1 MQIEVA
7 AANILASAMADLLA
21 GGRVRVIAADGTPLA
36 DCDFAAPPFAAPQ
49 DGAIAAHPFP
59 TARGLADGRPAG
71 FTAYDADGM
80 AVLSG
85 TAGHKDDDP
94 PPEMQFKTRM
104 IVEDA
109 DVLVES
115 FVFSVIRTPQ

>member
-7 AANILASAMADLLA
+7 AANILATAMADLLA

-36 DCDFAAPPFAAPQ
+36 DCDFASPPFAAPQ
-49 DGAIAAHPFP
+49 DGAIAAHPFKP
-59 TARGLADGRPAG
+59 ARGLADGRPAG
-71 FTAYDADGM
+71 FTAYDAAGK
-80 AVLSG
+80 AVFSG

-94 PPEMQFKTRM
+94 PPEMKFKTRM

-115 FVFSVIRTPQ
+115 FIFSVIRKTQ

>member
-1 MQIEVA
+1 MQLEVA
-7 AANILASAMADLLA
+7 AANILATAMADLLA
-21 GGRVRVIAADGTPLA
+21 GGRVRVRAADGTSLA
-36 DCDFAAPPFAAPQ
+36 DCDFASPPFAAPQ

-59 TARGLADGRPAG
+59 PARGLADGRPAG
-71 FTAYDADGM
+71 FTAYDASGK

-94 PPEMQFKTRM
+94 PPEMQFRTRM

-115 FVFSVIRTPQ
+115 FVFAVLKEPK